1 MMVDQEPYEVTPA
14 PFPACTKI
22 ASGAVN
28 GIETTVTSIY
38 FTDKILITITQSG
51 RLAHWVH
58 VSLDALSPID
68 SANLPSTTI
77 SYDGEG
83 SLPSDLLPL
92 PQLTATTLL
101 GGTIPELDT
110 LGQLCATQIAS
121 AIATKDPK
129 ERRMV
134 VVGLGLEK
142 DMAMRACGGVDV
154 GREGFAEI
162 VGLVLRVL

>member
-1 MMVDQEPYEVTPA
+1 MQ
-14 PFPACTKI
+14 
-22 ASGAVN
+22 
-28 GIETTVTSIY
+28 
-38 FTDKILITITQSG
+38 LINSQ
-51 RLAHWVH
+51 VH

-77 SYDGEG
+77 SYDDEG

-92 PQLTATTLL
+92 PQLTATTVL

-121 AIATKDPK
+121 AIATKDPR

-134 VVGLGLEK
+134 VLGLGLEK
-142 DMAMRACGGVDV
+142 DMAKRTSGGSE
-154 GREGFAEI
+154 GAREGFAEI
-162 VGLVLRVL
+162 VSLALGVL